1 MHTYIAKNA
10 GHGELCSCQ
19 PQMIDIILRNAYSE
33 HHATIL
39 KVRRVVLTNHCIH
52 TMLSHSIHTTLAS
65 KAQYVGSVQFLMDPL
80 KVRAI
85 Q

>member
-1 MHTYIAKNA
+1 MHTYIAKMKGMVNSVA
-10 GHGELCSCQ
+10 VNLR
-19 PQMIDIILRNAYSE
+19 MIDIILRNTYSE

-52 TMLSHSIHTTLAS
+52 TMPSHSIHTTLAS
-65 KAQYVGSVQFLMDPL
+65 KAQYVDSVPFLMDPL

-85 Q
+85 